1 MSLCHAASW
10 VKRWAMPR
18 LWPDPRD
25 QEPEPRWLAIVIA
38 VLMALQLLVVL
49 AQCSV

>member
-1 MSLCHAASW
+1 
-10 VKRWAMPR
+10 MPR

-38 VLMALQLLVVL
+38 VLMVLQLLAAL